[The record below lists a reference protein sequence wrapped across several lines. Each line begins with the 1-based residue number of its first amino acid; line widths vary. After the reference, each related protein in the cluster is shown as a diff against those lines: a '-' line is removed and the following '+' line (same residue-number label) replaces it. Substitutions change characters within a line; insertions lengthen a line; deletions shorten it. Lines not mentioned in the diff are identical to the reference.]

1 MSDSWVDVFL
11 KLVKEGEEEE
21 SKRSKDDTSGSHSA
35 SSSDSKEAD
44 SAQIDYK
51 VQPIKTAMEQ
61 KKQRELEKRNGTKPF
76 HHIDACILT
85 EMLLQ
90 QERMKDCIR
99 YLNKFPNYRKGGIS
113 TLSMGEILTAIVV
126 GFGNDTR
133 PKINALEVLDSALS
147 MRKIGIVPL
156 SNDVLV
162 HARSIRELDSRIDA
176 SDAINMACAV
186 DDGADVF
193 VTFDEKLLNNQRFE
207 KQFKMK
213 ISSPSMLV

>member
-1 MSDSWVDVFL
+1 MTQSRTCVYKSGL
-11 KLVKEGEEEE
+11 GKLV
-21 SKRSKDDTSGSHSA
+21 
-35 SSSDSKEAD
+35 
-44 SAQIDYK
+44 
-51 VQPIKTAMEQ
+51 MEQ
-61 KKQRELEKRNGTKPF
+61 KKQRELEKRNGTKPL

-90 QERMKDCIR
+90 QERMKECIR
-99 YLNKFPNYRKGGIS
+99 YLNKFPNYRKGDIS

-126 GFGNDTR
+126 GFGDDTR
-133 PKINALEVLDSALS
+133 LKIDALEVLDSALS
-147 MRKIGIVPL
+147 VREINIIPL

-162 HARSIRELDSRIDA
+162 HARSIRELDSRIDV
-176 SDAINMACAV
+176 SDAINLACAV

-207 KQFKMK
+207 KQFKLK